1 MTKKSYR
8 KICPKCNQNNTKK
21 CGKRNNIQRY
31 FCNICK
37 KKFQKKSKKNKI
49 LLDIQKE
56 YSEGKQTQKQI
67 AEKIGKSRFWV
78 NQNLKKNQNI
88 LEKIQK

>member
-8 KICPKCNQNNTKK
+8 KICPKCKKQETRKYGKQNGNQ
-21 CGKRNNIQRY
+21 QY

-37 KKFQKKSKKNKI
+37 KKFQQKRKKNK
-49 LLDIQKE
+49 LLKIIQKE

-67 AEKIGKSRFWV
+67 GKKIGKSREWV
-78 NQNLKKNQNI
+78 NKNLKKNQNI
-88 LEKIQK
+88 LEKTQK

>member
-37 KKFQKKSKKNKI
+37 KKFQKKRQNNK
-49 LLDIQKE
+49 LLKVIQKE
-56 YSEGKQTQKQI
+56 YSDGKQTQKQI
-67 AEKIGKSRFWV
+67 GKKIGKSREWV

-88 LEKIQK
+88 LGKIQK